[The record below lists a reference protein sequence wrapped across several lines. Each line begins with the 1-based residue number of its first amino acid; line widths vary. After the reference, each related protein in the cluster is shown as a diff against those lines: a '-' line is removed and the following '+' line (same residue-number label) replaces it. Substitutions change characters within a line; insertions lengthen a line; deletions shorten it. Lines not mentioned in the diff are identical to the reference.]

1 MASSIISKSLKAF
14 STILLLFFV
23 SLANGQDAVPSIEDV
38 GTSTTQ
44 QLEAPPKVFE
54 NNINNDSVYFYQIY
68 YKPMSLALVSK
79 MNTDSFRKDSLVMRF
94 YDRYK
99 SANFDFTKLSGSF
112 KRTVDSSSSPARI
125 RPNRSNWMV
134 YLLFF
139 ILAFFVT
146 IKYSYLKDFKNIND
160 GFWTLRGINLL
171 IREDNLL
178 NSRASALFFLLFSFT
193 YALVIYNLCTFYGL
207 VLPYSGFRLYLFF
220 VVSIAAVF
228 FIRTIVLLLLG
239 FIFSTGKMFKSYIII
254 IYTGN
259 YVFTIYLLP
268 LLVIYTF
275 LPTDIASKL
284 FVLFPLILVGN
295 LLIQYLR
302 GTSYIVSHF
311 KFPKIYLIVYLCAFE
326 IAPLLLLIKSFAI

>member
-1 MASSIISKSLKAF
+1 
-14 STILLLFFV
+14 
-23 SLANGQDAVPSIEDV
+23 
-38 GTSTTQ
+38 
-44 QLEAPPKVFE
+44 
-54 NNINNDSVYFYQIY
+54 
-68 YKPMSLALVSK
+68 MSLALVSK

-94 YDRYK
+94 YDQYK
-99 SANFDFTKLSGSF
+99 SSNFDFTKLSTAS
-112 KRTVDSSSSPARI
+112 KRVVDLNSYPAKI
-125 RPNRSNWMV
+125 RVTKSNWV
-134 YLLFF
+134 IYWLFF
-139 ILAFFVT
+139 ILAFFVA

-160 GFWTLRGINLL
+160 GFWTLRGVNLL

-178 NSRASALFFLLFSFT
+178 NSRSSALFFLLFSFT
-193 YALVIYNLCTFYGL
+193 YALVIYNVCAFYGL
-207 VLPYSGFRLYLFF
+207 TLSYTGFRLYLFF
-220 VVSIAAVF
+220 VVSIAAIF
-228 FIRTIVLLLLG
+228 FIRTVLLLLLG

-275 LPTDIASKL
+275 LPTALAGKL
-284 FVLFPLILVGN
+284 FVLFPLILVVN
-295 LLIQYLR
+295 QLIQYLR